1 MQRTNRDKLSIR
13 KRLTY
18 ALLSFL
24 GGIWVGVI
32 VMMLYLHFSGMML
45 PLEQIGYGVLGVM
58 VMCGLLGFWKP
69 KIMMGILFFVF
80 LFQPS

>member
-1 MQRTNRDKLSIR
+1 MSLFKRSI
-13 KRLTY
+13 Y

-58 VMCGLLGFWKP
+58 VVCGLLGFWKP